1 MFKSHGSTS
10 GICKSGMRRALVLC
24 TVLIAFSAAFYKV
37 AHRPAAAL
45 FQVPVSFPHEN
56 EQKKNAPLTSNPA
69 LSFRTHF
76 ASTQQNIST
85 HAASLAELSDGRIR
99 AFWFAGSREGAEDV
113 EIRSA
118 VFDPAKN
125 SWGPEHSIANR
136 EVTQR
141 ALLRYVKKLGNPVAQ
156 RASDGTLWLFY
167 VTVSL
172 GGWAGSSITAITSKD
187 EGASWSPARRLIT
200 SPFINISTL
209 VKGTPFMYS
218 DGTMGLPIYHE
229 FIGKFGE
236 LLRINSGGEII
247 DMRRLSFGKSTLQP
261 VMLIKNP
268 QQAWVL
274 MRRSGTSPK
283 RVIATATDD
292 AGQHWSVP
300 TNIIL
305 ANPDAAITGMVL
317 PDGKIL
323 LALNNI
329 EEGRDALSLVI
340 SADGGS
346 IWETIYQL
354 EDQRSQPTDLAHYL
368 QAAGELARVTE
379 ESITDATGYAKSA
392 QQNKCD
398 AQTLSPGSGQDC
410 AFEFSYPYLI
420 QAHNGDFHLVY
431 TWNRSFIKHV
441 QFTRAWLEQ
450 RIEKIND
457 MEKSGHAT
465 LH

>member
-1 MFKSHGSTS
+1 MFKISGST
-10 GICKSGMRRALVLC
+10 GMRHGLVLC

-45 FQVPVSFPHEN
+45 FQIPDSSLSESG
-56 EQKKNAPLTSNPA
+56 QKNNVLKTRDAAPD
-69 LSFRTHF
+69 FRTHF
-76 ASTQQNIST
+76 VSTQQNIAT
-85 HAASLAELSDGRIR
+85 HAASLIELSDGRIR

-113 EIRSA
+113 EIRSSI
-118 VFDPAKN
+118 FDPAKN
-125 SWGPEHSIANR
+125 SWSPEHTIANR
-136 EVTQR
+136 VETQR

-187 EGASWSPARRLIT
+187 DGASWNPARRLVT

-209 VKGTPFMYS
+209 IKGTPFMYS

-229 FIGKFGE
+229 FVGKFGE
-236 LLRINSGGEII
+236 LLRINSSGEII
-247 DMRRLSFGKSTLQP
+247 DKQRLSSGKSTLQP

-268 QQAWVL
+268 QQALVL

-292 AGQHWSVP
+292 AGQHWSMP
-300 TNIIL
+300 TKTML

-317 PDGKIL
+317 PDGMIL
-323 LALNNI
+323 VILNNI

-346 IWETIYQL
+346 TWKTIYQL
-354 EDQRSQPTDLAHYL
+354 EEQRSQPTDIAQYL
-368 QAAGELARVTE
+368 HAAGELARVTE

-392 QQNKCD
+392 QRNKCE
-398 AQTLSPGSGQDC
+398 AQTLNPGSGQDC

-441 QFTRAWLEQ
+441 QFTRAWLDQ

-457 MEKSGHAT
+457 MEKYGHAT

>member
-10 GICKSGMRRALVLC
+10 GICKSGMRHALVLC

-45 FQVPVSFPHEN
+45 FQLPTTM
-56 EQKKNAPLTSNPA
+56 QKTDTQQTSDAA
-69 LSFRTHF
+69 LSIRTHLVS
-76 ASTQQNIST
+76 AQQNIST
-85 HAASLAELSDGRIR
+85 HAASLVELSDGRIR

-125 SWGPEHSIANR
+125 SWGAEHSIANR
-136 EVTQR
+136 VDTQHS
-141 ALLRYVKKLGNPVAQ
+141 LLRYVKKLGNPVSQ
-156 RASDGTLWLFY
+156 RAADGTLWLFY

-172 GGWAGSSITAITSKD
+172 GGWAGSSITAMTSKD
-187 EGASWSPARRLIT
+187 DGASWSPARRLIT

-236 LLRINSGGEII
+236 LLRLNSHGEII
-247 DMRRLSFGKSTLQP
+247 DKQRLSSGKSTLQP
-261 VMLIKNP
+261 VILIKYP
-268 QQAWVL
+268 RQALVM
-274 MRRSGTSPK
+274 MRRSGNSPK
-283 RVIATATDD
+283 RVIATTSED
-292 AGQHWSVP
+292 AGKHWSVP
-300 TNIIL
+300 AKTTL
-305 ANPDAAITGMVL
+305 ANPDAAISGAVL
-317 PDGKIL
+317 SDGKIL

-329 EEGRDALSLVI
+329 EEGRDALSLVV
-340 SADGGS
+340 SSDGGNT
-346 IWETIYQL
+346 WKTIYQL
-354 EDQRSQPTDLAHYL
+354 EDERGQPTETARYL
-368 QAAGELARVTE
+368 QAAAELAKATE
-379 ESITDATGYAKSA
+379 AGITDATAYAKSA
-392 QQNKCD
+392 QRNKCD
-398 AQTLSPGSGQDC
+398 AQTLSPGSAQDC

-441 QFTRAWLEQ
+441 QFTHAWLDQ

-457 MEKSGHAT
+457 MEKSGNAK